1 MKELNV
7 LLLLLFTYNLGYS
20 QPISLIKNWSM
31 KVENPHFKSTLKWE
45 QKGDLVIARMSLK
58 SAQPEQLP
66 AVRIAFETP
75 SVDVYSVFND
85 SPFSGGSNYHI
96 TQYNRFGST
105 LPLISMLSKS
115 QKNRLTYMLSEQLE
129 TSVIKVKLDEE
140 GAVFKH
146 QLNINTDKPP
156 VQQVKQYEFSI
167 YFNAADIRYEKSIT
181 KVLDVAKVE
190 GNTPSAHIPEGA
202 WAPLYST
209 WYSYH
214 HFLEEKEL
222 LTECKK
228 ARKMGMR
235 TIIIDDGWMTMN
247 DSLNFSG
254 IGDYQPLRL
263 PKMKHLVK
271 SIQQLDMKVMLWMST
286 SMLGQDSEAAKKFQ
300 GKYIRFKK
308 GSNTFIIDPR
318 YPEVRQYIIT
328 TATRLMKDYGL
339 DGLKLDFLAQMY
351 PDADTP
357 MTKADGRDYAS
368 INEATEAM
376 IADIYSKLH
385 AINPEVL
392 IEFRQPY
399 INVLTQQYANMFRA
413 IDNAN
418 MEVANRAY
426 TAKIKLLAPKLPVH
440 ADMMLWHHDDTAESL
455 ALQFINTIFAVPQV
469 SVKVKDMNKVQKETV
484 DFWLN
489 FYTQH
494 EDVLMR
500 GDFFADDPGE
510 HFTQL
515 SAVKNGQQISA
526 VYTNNLV
533 KLKNNDVKK
542 LTIIDGSHQGNV
554 VVKLNH
560 PSTINYKVFDCK
572 GKLVEQKQQVAVN
585 DFHGFKIPTS
595 GVIEINIQQGI

>member
-1 MKELNV
+1 MKKLN
-7 LLLLLFTYNLGYS
+7 LLLLLLLTYSLGYS

-31 KVENPHFKSTLKWE
+31 IVENHDFKSDLQWE
-45 QKGDLVIARMSLK
+45 KKGDLVIARVHLK

-66 AVRIAFETP
+66 AVKISFETP

-156 VQQVKQYEFSI
+156 IQQVKEYEFSI
-167 YFNAADIRYEKSIT
+167 YFNAAAIRYEKSIAE
-181 KVLDVAKVE
+181 VLDIAKVE

-228 ARKMGMR
+228 ARKMGMK

-263 PKMKHLVK
+263 PKMKHLVHP
-271 SIQQLDMKVMLWMST
+271 IQKLDMKVMLWMST
-286 SMLGQDSEAAKKFQ
+286 SMLGQDSEVAKKFH

-318 YPEVRQYIIT
+318 YPEVRNYIIN

-351 PDADTP
+351 PDAGTE
-357 MTKADGRDYAS
+357 MTKANGRDYAS
-368 INEATEAM
+368 INEATEVM
-376 IADIYSKLH
+376 IAEIYAKLR

-418 MEVANRAY
+418 MEVANRVY

-455 ALQFINTIFAVPQV
+455 ALQFINTIFSVPQV
-469 SVKVKDMNKVQKETV
+469 SVKVKDMNKEQREAVNY
-484 DFWLN
+484 WLN
-489 FYTQH
+489 FYTQN

-500 GDFFADDPGE
+500 GNFFADDPAE

-515 SAVKNGQQISA
+515 TAVKDGQQVSAVF
-526 VYTNNLV
+526 TNNLV
-533 KLKNNDVKK
+533 EMKEKNTHQ
-542 LTIIDGSHQGNV
+542 LTLIDGSHQGNIA
-554 VVKLNH
+554 VKFNR
-560 PSTINYKVFDCK
+560 PSTIDYKVFDCK
-572 GKLVEQKQQVAVN
+572 GKLIEQQKEVQVN
-585 DFHGFKIPTS
+585 GFHGFEIPFS
-595 GVIEINIQQGI
+595 GVIEINIEQGV